1 MSVKMPKKSLG
12 TVVEC
17 SETVDDCTSLLV
29 EAQPQDQL
37 SKDAPVSEFSPKRSA
52 TLSDSDVEAAQP
64 SSSTQPQITEGGDEE
79 SPQKSKKRR
88 LFGFKR
94 SSEASSKQSEPR
106 ETRRNPL
113 GVRIADFLNNLT
125 PGIGAVYERNRTHG
139 DLKQDDISGNSMSGI
154 KVEDRAAQQSQVLAE
169 HIYAQKA
176 LKNQNSASS
185 SLSHLGGSSIDVD
198 GNEDSGTGEQSESDK
213 LLDKWNGPKRA
224 PSLSKADTLSKS
236 SVVSVGETASLS
248 SKHKQSIVFS
258 SLTKVP
264 SGSLKM
270 QDGETSSETTATP
283 PARRAASQATGL
295 SLLTGKKL
303 RECPLCVMKL
313 PVNHFPKLTC
323 CSHRSCRSCLVQY
336 LQVEIMESRIVISCP
351 ECSELLHPTDIYQLM
366 SEHPD
371 ILEKYE
377 NFSLRRIL
385 MTDPD
390 TRWCPAPDCTYAVIA
405 SSCAACPQLQCERP
419 GCGTLF
425 CYHCKS
431 TWHANQTCDEA
442 RRERGRGG
450 AGSANGTG
458 TVPALNGVVP
468 GPGEI
473 GRLKR
478 GDIKACPRCRT
489 YIVKMNDGSCNHMVC
504 AMCSAEFCWLCL
516 KEISDLHYLSPTG
529 CTFWGKKPWTRKKKL
544 LWQIGTLIGAP
555 VGIALIAGLAIPGI
569 ICGVP
574 VFVGRKVHQRFIHH
588 KKMRRRLVTAA
599 SIAGSL
605 VVSPVLAVMA
615 VGVGVPIMLAYVYG
629 VVPLS
634 LCRNGGCGSSNDDA
648 HGVEEMDDED
658 LWQITNDAQEHYRLL
673 QQDNERHLDG
683 TSVVTSH
690 MSLSSGGGVGP
701 SGSGVGASKGA
712 PSNENGS
719 VGTGRLQVQAEMC
732 RRRPSV
738 ESGITSLG
746 EKCNYE
752 EASTKA
758 MAGSQ
763 YCDDK
768 SVHTVCSGG
777 QCEAVSYCEE
787 IASTRALAGSVHDA
801 KSLTDSSC
809 GAKFCSHH
817 TPAEGKNGANAASNA
832 ASGNRDRD
840 MSPVG
845 GFSEDCVS
853 CQGAKISLG
862 GSTRNVV
869 IAVKSNENGGEV
881 MLMSDEAVRQIQ
893 TANPGSFDLCRQSGV
908 FGSTSSDGSTSA
920 YENNDPFHV
929 RAMMDTLKQMVA
941 DDLPTIR
948 SVGAAS
954 TSGSVSGTSAH
965 RTSGVRREASTGNKP
980 PSSASIGRS
989 SSSKSIFAALKHSSG
1004 EKPEEPT
1011 AVCATIVGPHSVKVV
1026 PKRSITITSSESV
1039 FDQYEAPDAPSTSQE
1054 KEPKRSFLSRV
1065 FWRKSPKN

>member
-1 MSVKMPKKSLG
+1 MSSKMQKKSLG

-17 SETVDDCTSLLV
+17 SETADDCASLLV
-29 EAQPQDQL
+29 DGHPQVPL
-37 SKDAPVSEFSPKRSA
+37 VKTGSFAENASTRSA
-52 TLSDSDVEAAQP
+52 TTTDTDVEAGRP
-64 SSSTQPQITEGGDEE
+64 SSSGMSAKGDKE
-79 SPQKSKKRR
+79 SPHRAKHRR
-88 LFGFKR
+88 FFGFKR
-94 SSEASSKQSEPR
+94 SSTGDAPEPAEPSR
-106 ETRRNPL
+106 DTRRNPI

-125 PGIGAVYERNRTHG
+125 PGIGVVYERNRSGSAHAE
-139 DLKQDDISGNSMSGI
+139 LKSNEESSRHMSSRYEDGISPTQ
-154 KVEDRAAQQSQVLAE
+154 ALTE
-169 HIYAQKA
+169 HINQKLQEA
-176 LKNQNSASS
+176 AQNSASS
-185 SLSHLGGSSIDVD
+185 LSHSGAGEGAV
-198 GNEDSGTGEQSESDK
+198 NEDSVCTEQTENDK
-213 LLDKWNGPKRA
+213 LLDKWITTKRI

-236 SVVSVGETASLS
+236 SVVSIAETASLS
-248 SKHKQSIVFS
+248 SAKHKHSAVHT
-258 SLTKVP
+258 SLSKAP

-270 QDGETSSETTATP
+270 QDTDASSDALATP
-283 PARRAASQATGL
+283 PSRRALSQSTGL
-295 SLLTGKKL
+295 SLLSGKKL

-313 PVNHFPKLTC
+313 PATHFPKLTC

-351 ECSELLHPTDIYQLM
+351 ECSEILHPTDIYQLM
-366 SEHPD
+366 IDHPD

-377 NFSLRRIL
+377 NFSLRRVL

-405 SSCAACPQLQCERP
+405 NSCAACPQLQCERP

-431 TWHANQTCDEA
+431 NWHANQTCDEA
-442 RRERGRGG
+442 RRERGRRDVG
-450 AGSANGTG
+450 AGSSNGTG
-458 TVPALNGVVP
+458 ASSSVTNPIGTGDL
-468 GPGEI
+468 

-634 LCRNGGCGSSNDDA
+634 LCRNGGCGSGNDDA
-648 HGVEEMDDED
+648 DGRPEDIDDDD
-658 LWQITNDAQEHYRLL
+658 LWQITNDSQEHYRLL
-673 QQDNERHLDG
+673 QQDTDRHLDG
-683 TSVVTSH
+683 TSVVTGH
-690 MSLSSGGGVGP
+690 MSINSGGAGP
-701 SGSGVGASKGA
+701 SGSGAGQSSSTGVGAS
-712 PSNENGS
+712 GS
-719 VGTGRLQVQAEMC
+719 VATGRLQVQAEMC

-768 SVHTVCSGG
+768 SVHTVYSGG

-809 GAKFCSHH
+809 GAKFCTHH
-817 TPAEGKNGANAASNA
+817 ASVEGKTS
-832 ASGNRDRD
+832 SGNSHAVAGNRERD

-845 GFSEDCVS
+845 GSSDDCVS
-853 CQGAKISLG
+853 CQGSKGLST
-862 GSTRNVV
+862 STRNVV
-869 IAVKSNENGGEV
+869 VAVKSNENGGEV
-881 MLMSDEAVRQIQ
+881 MLMSDEAVREMQL
-893 TANPGSFDLCRQSGV
+893 ANPGTFDLCRQSGIY
-908 FGSTSSDGSTSA
+908 GSTSSDGSTSA

-941 DDLPTIR
+941 DDAPIKSTA
-948 SVGAAS
+948 VPS
-954 TSGSVSGTSAH
+954 TSGVNSGSHRPPNSRRDTS
-965 RTSGVRREASTGNKP
+965 NK
-980 PSSASIGRS
+980 SLTLGRS
-989 SSSKSIFAALKHSSG
+989 SSSKSVTAGVKPSSSDKAT
-1004 EKPEEPT
+1004 ETVVTEQPT
-1011 AVCATIVGPHSVKVV
+1011 TVCATMVGPHSVKVI
-1026 PKRSITITSSESV
+1026 PKRSITLTSSESV
-1039 FDQYEAPDAPSTSQE
+1039 FDHFEPSEQSSLQP
-1054 KEPKRSFLSRV
+1054 KQPKRSFLSRV
-1065 FWRKSPKN
+1065 FWKKSKN